1 MPSSTDLVFQW
12 DYRPAIAAE
21 GGDLLQVAVSLRQG
35 HHWSVAEDGMAAGG
49 EVPASGFG
57 MLVHVGGRPT
67 LRLRGLCN
75 RHAERHRA
83 RRNEKTKQQG

>member
-1 MPSSTDLVFQW
+1 MPSRTDLVSQW

-21 GGDLLQVAVSLRQG
+21 GGDFLQVAIGLRQG
-35 HHWSVAEDGMAAGG
+35 HHRSVAEDGVAAGG
-49 EVPASGFG
+49 EVPASRFG
-57 MLVHVGGRPT
+57 MLVHVAGRPT
-67 LRLRGLCN
+67 FRLRGLRS